1 MKCPKTSVITMLMCL
16 FKTIQTEWYVMTE
29 STIWIVDLFDAYI
42 YSLVFIIVFIILARW
57 RVCHS
62 HCKCHFAIH
71 QLINSF
77 L

>member
-1 MKCPKTSVITMLMCL
+1 MLMCL
-16 FKTIQTEWYVMTE
+16 HKIIQMEWYVMTE
-29 STIWIVDLFDAYI
+29 STIWVVDLFDAYI
-42 YSLVFIIVFIILARW
+42 YSLVFIIVFILARW

-62 HCKCHFAIH
+62 HCKCHFVVH